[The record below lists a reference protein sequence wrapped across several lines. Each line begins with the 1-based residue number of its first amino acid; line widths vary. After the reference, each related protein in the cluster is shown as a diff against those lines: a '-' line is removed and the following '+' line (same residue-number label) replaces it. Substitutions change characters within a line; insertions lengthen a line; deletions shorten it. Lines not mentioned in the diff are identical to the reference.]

1 MARILIVVLAVVG
14 AGLLLLQWP
23 HYTNYAIMQNQ
34 YGITWAM
41 VGCLGAFIAAI
52 KVTK

>member
-1 MARILIVVLAVVG
+1 MARFAIVILAVIG
-14 AGLLLLQWP
+14 CGLLLLRYP
-23 HYTNYAIMQNQ
+23 AYTNYAIMQNA

-41 VGCLGAFIAAI
+41 VGCVAAFIGAI

>member
-1 MARILIVVLAVVG
+1 MARLVIVILAVVG
-14 AGLLLLQWP
+14 CGLLLLQWP
-23 HYTNYAIMQNQ
+23 QYTNHAILQNQ

>member
-1 MARILIVVLAVVG
+1 MARFAIIILAVVG
-14 AGLLLLQWP
+14 CGLLLLQRP
-23 HYTNYAIMQNQ
+23 DLTNYAIMQNR

-52 KVTK
+52 KVTR